1 MQILVTNNTITT
13 TEFTPTEVTRHTYY
27 YWGKDVEVRGN
38 RLVFPNID
46 KQHSFC
52 SGIAKNPY
60 DKHWYGKYGR
70 VIMTRFRHNNSCEYH
85 DALLRF
91 NGEIERDCHDAFFI
105 RIPKGKMR
113 EVKAIVDVIGTKHD
127 DGGKKAG
134 ESIKFLRLL
143 GENDKYYSL
152 AQYKWA
158 NEWTDEM
165 VEQLESI
172 IGTKLLPNYTGSR
185 VVTGIE
191 VCSLDK
197 KAMDAM
203 GGWVETSLGLLH
215 EGLWR
220 ANNFRDFEDIVGG
233 TLLSS

>member
-13 TEFTPTEVTRHTYY
+13 TEFTPTKITSRVYY
-27 YWGKDVEVRGN
+27 YWDKDIEVRGD

-52 SGIAKNPY
+52 DEIVKSPS
-60 DKHWYGKYGR
+60 DKRWYGEYGR
-70 VIMTRFRHNNSCEYH
+70 VPITTFRHNNSIDYH
-85 DALLRF
+85 NALLRF
-91 NGEIERDCHDAFFI
+91 NGEIESDGHDGFSV
-105 RIPKGKMR
+105 RIPKGKMKDVR
-113 EVKAIVDVIGTKHD
+113 AIVKVIGTKHD
-127 DGGKKAG
+127 DGGERTG
-134 ESIKFLRLL
+134 EPIKFLRLF
-143 GENDKYYSL
+143 GENGKYYSL

-158 NEWTDEM
+158 SEWTDKM
-165 VEQLESI
+165 VRQLESI
-172 IGTKLLPNYTGSR
+172 IGTKLQPNYTGSR
-185 VVTGIE
+185 VYTGIE
-191 VCSLDK
+191 VCTVDK

-233 TLLSS
+233 TLISS

>member
-1 MQILVTNNTITT
+1 MQILVKHDSITT
-13 TEFTPTEVTRHTYY
+13 TEFTPTIVTRHTYY
-27 YWGKDVEVRGN
+27 YWDKDIEVRGN
-38 RLVFPNID
+38 RLVFPNVD
-46 KQHSFC
+46 KRTTHC
-52 SGIAKNPY
+52 DEIAKNPN
-60 DKHWYGKYGR
+60 DKRWYGKYGR
-70 VIMTRFRHNNSCEYH
+70 VNMTVFRHNHGLEYN
-85 DALLRF
+85 DALLHF

-105 RIPKGKMR
+105 RIPKGKMK
-113 EVKAIVDVIGTKHD
+113 EVKAIVDVIGTKYD
-127 DGGKKAG
+127 DGGKKSK
-134 ESIKFLRLL
+134 ESIKFLRLF
-143 GENDKYYSL
+143 GENNKYYSL

-172 IGTKLLPNYTGSR
+172 IGTKLQPHYTGSR
-185 VVTGIE
+185 VFTGIE

-203 GGWVETSLGLLH
+203 GGWVETGLGLLH

-220 ANNFRDFEDIVGG
+220 ANNFRDFEDIVSG

>member
-13 TEFTPTEVTRHTYY
+13 TEFTPTIITRHTYY
-27 YWGKDVEVRGN
+27 YWGKDIQVRGD

-46 KQHSFC
+46 KQHSYC
-52 SGIAKNPY
+52 DEITKNPN
-60 DKHWYGKYGR
+60 DNHWYGEYGR
-70 VIMTRFRHNNSCEYH
+70 VIMATYRHNHSLDYH
-85 DALLRF
+85 KALLRF
-91 NGEIERDCHDAFFI
+91 NGEIGSDCHDAFFVH
-105 RIPKGKMR
+105 IPKGKMK
-113 EVKAIVDVIGTKHD
+113 EVKTIVDVIGTKHD
-127 DGGKKAG
+127 DGGKKAK
-134 ESIKFLRLL
+134 ESIKFLRLF

-158 NEWTDEM
+158 DEWTDEM

-172 IGTKLLPNYTGSR
+172 IGTKIRPHYTGSR
-185 VVTGIE
+185 VFTGIE

>member
-1 MQILVTNNTITT
+1 MQILVKHDSITT
-13 TEFTPTEVTRHTYY
+13 TEFTPTIVTRHTYY
-27 YWGKDVEVRGN
+27 YWDKDIEVRGN

-46 KQHSFC
+46 KHHSYC
-52 SGIAKNPY
+52 DEIAKNPN
-60 DKHWYGKYGR
+60 DKRWYGKYGR
-70 VIMTRFRHNNSCEYH
+70 VNMTVFRHNHGLEYN
-85 DALLRF
+85 DALLHF

-105 RIPKGKMR
+105 RIPKGKMK
-113 EVKAIVDVIGTKHD
+113 EVKAIVDVIGTKYD
-127 DGGKKAG
+127 DGGKESK
-134 ESIKFLRLL
+134 ESIKFLRLV
-143 GENDKYYSL
+143 GENGKYYSL

-158 NEWTDEM
+158 DEWTDEM

-172 IGTKLLPNYTGSR
+172 IGTKIRPHYTGSR
-185 VVTGIE
+185 VFTGIE

>member
-13 TEFTPTEVTRHTYY
+13 TEFTPTIVTRHTYY
-27 YWGKDVEVRGN
+27 YWDKDIEVRGD

-46 KQHSFC
+46 KQHSYC
-52 SGIAKNPY
+52 DEIAKNPN
-60 DKHWYGKYGR
+60 DNHWYGKYGR
-70 VIMTRFRHNNSCEYH
+70 VIMANYRHNRSCEYH
-85 DALLRF
+85 DALLHF
-91 NGEIERDCHDAFFI
+91 NGEIGSDGHDGFSI
-105 RIPKGKMR
+105 RIPKGKMKDVR
-113 EVKAIVDVIGTKHD
+113 AIVEVIGTKHD
-127 DGGKKAG
+127 DGGKKPK

-158 NEWTDEM
+158 DEWTDEM

-172 IGTKLLPNYTGSR
+172 IGTKLQPNYTGSR
-185 VVTGIE
+185 VETGIE

-220 ANNFRDFEDIVGG
+220 ANSFRDFEDIVGG

>member
-1 MQILVTNNTITT
+1 MKILVTNNTITT
-13 TEFTPTEVTRHTYY
+13 TEFTPTIITYHVYY
-27 YWGKDVEVRGN
+27 YWNKDIEVRGN

-46 KQHSFC
+46 KQNSW
-52 SGIAKNPY
+52 GGEIAKNPH
-60 DKHWYGKYGR
+60 DKRWYGELGR
-70 VIMTRFRHNNSCEYH
+70 VSITKFRHNHSDDCHN
-85 DALLRF
+85 ALLRF
-91 NGEIERDCHDAFFI
+91 NGEIESDGHGGFSVH
-105 RIPKGKMR
+105 IPKGKMKDVR
-113 EVKAIVDVIGTKHD
+113 AIIKVIGTKHD

-134 ESIKFLRLL
+134 ESIKFLRLF
-143 GENDKYYSL
+143 GENGKYYSL

-158 NEWTDEM
+158 SEWTDEM

-172 IGTKLLPNYTGSR
+172 IGTKLQPHYTGSR

-220 ANNFRDFEDIVGG
+220 ANNFRDFESIVGG
-233 TLLSS
+233 ALLSS

>member
-1 MQILVTNNTITT
+1 MQILVNNNTITT
-13 TEFTPTEVTRHTYY
+13 TEFTPTTITSWLYY
-27 YWGKDVEVRGN
+27 YWGKDIQIHGD
-38 RLVFPNID
+38 RLVFPNVD

-52 SGIAKNPY
+52 SEIAKNPN
-60 DKHWYGKYGR
+60 DKRWYGEYGR
-70 VIMTRFRHNNSCEYH
+70 VPITISRHNRSLDYH
-85 DALLRF
+85 NALLRF
-91 NGEIERDCHDAFFI
+91 NGEIGSDCHDAFFI
-105 RIPKGKMR
+105 RIPKGKMK
-113 EVKAIVDVIGTKHD
+113 EVKAIVDVIGTKYN

-134 ESIKFLRLL
+134 ESIKFLRLV
-143 GENDKYYSL
+143 GENGKDYSL

-172 IGTKLLPNYTGSR
+172 IGTKLQPHYTGSR
-185 VVTGIE
+185 VVTGTE
-191 VCSLDK
+191 VCTVNK

>member
-1 MQILVTNNTITT
+1 MKILVTNNTITT
-13 TEFTPTEVTRHTYY
+13 TEFTPTIITCHTYY
-27 YWGKDVEVRGN
+27 YWDKDIEVRGN

-46 KQHSFC
+46 KQNSW
-52 SGIAKNPY
+52 GNEIAKNPH
-60 DKHWYGKYGR
+60 DKRWYGKYGR
-70 VIMTRFRHNNSCEYH
+70 IPITTFRRNRRDECHN
-85 DALLRF
+85 ALLRF
-91 NGEIERDCHDAFFI
+91 NGEIESDGHGGFSI
-105 RIPKGKMR
+105 HIPKGKMKDVR
-113 EVKAIVDVIGTKHD
+113 AIIKVIGTKHD

-134 ESIKFLRLL
+134 ESIKFLRFL
-143 GENDKYYSL
+143 GENGKYYSL

-158 NEWTDEM
+158 SEWTDEM

-172 IGTKLLPNYTGSR
+172 IGTKLRPHYTGSR

-215 EGLWR
+215 DGLWR
-220 ANNFRDFEDIVGG
+220 VNNFRDFEDIVGG

>member
-1 MQILVTNNTITT
+1 MQILVNHNTITT
-13 TEFTPTEVTRHTYY
+13 TEFTPTIITRHTYY
-27 YWGKDVEVRGN
+27 YWGKDIQVRGN

-46 KQHSFC
+46 KQNSW
-52 SGIAKNPY
+52 GDEIAKNPH
-60 DKHWYGKYGR
+60 DKRWYGKYGR
-70 VIMTRFRHNNSCEYH
+70 VPITTFRRNRSDERHN
-85 DALLRF
+85 ALLRF
-91 NGEIERDCHDAFFI
+91 NGEIESDGHDGFSV
-105 RIPKGKMR
+105 RIPKGKMKDVR
-113 EVKAIVDVIGTKHD
+113 AIVDVIGTKHD
-127 DGGKKAG
+127 DGGKKPK
-134 ESIKFLRLL
+134 ETIKFLRLF
-143 GENDKYYSL
+143 GENGKYYSL

-158 NEWTDEM
+158 DEWTDEM

-172 IGTKLLPNYTGSR
+172 IGTKLQLSYTGSR

-203 GGWVETSLGLLH
+203 GGWEETSLGLLH

>member
-1 MQILVTNNTITT
+1 MQILVNHNTITT
-13 TEFTPTEVTRHTYY
+13 TEFTPTKITRHTYY
-27 YWGKDVEVRGN
+27 YWDKDIEVRGN

-52 SGIAKNPY
+52 SEVTKNPN
-60 DKHWYGKYGR
+60 DNHWYGEYGR
-70 VIMTRFRHNNSCEYH
+70 VPMTRRRQHYSADYH

-91 NGEIERDCHDAFFI
+91 NGEIESDGHDGFSV
-105 RIPKGKMR
+105 RIPKGKMKDVR
-113 EVKAIVDVIGTKHD
+113 AIVDVIGTKYD
-127 DGGKKAG
+127 DGGKEAG
-134 ESIKFLRLL
+134 ESIKFLRLV
-143 GENDKYYSL
+143 GENGKYYSL

-158 NEWTDEM
+158 DEWTDEM

-172 IGTKLLPNYTGSR
+172 IGTKIQPHYTGSR
-185 VVTGIE
+185 VFTGIE

>member
-1 MQILVTNNTITT
+1 MRILVTNNTITT
-13 TEFTPTEVTRHTYY
+13 TEFTPTIVTCHTYY
-27 YWGKDVEVRGN
+27 YWDKDIEVRGN
-38 RLVFPNID
+38 RLVFHNID
-46 KQHSFC
+46 KRHSRCDEF
-52 SGIAKNPY
+52 AKNPH
-60 DKHWYGKYGR
+60 DKRWYGKYGR
-70 VIMTRFRHNNSCEYH
+70 MPITTFRHKHSDECHN
-85 DALLRF
+85 ALLRF
-91 NGEIERDCHDAFFI
+91 NGEIGSDCHDAFFI
-105 RIPKGKMR
+105 RIPKDKMKDVR
-113 EVKAIVDVIGTKHD
+113 DIVKVIGTKHD

-134 ESIKFLRLL
+134 ESIKFLRLC
-143 GENDKYYSL
+143 GENGKDYSL

-158 NEWTDEM
+158 GEWTDEM

-172 IGTKLLPNYTGSR
+172 IGTKLQPNYTGSR
-185 VVTGIE
+185 VYTGIE

-220 ANNFRDFEDIVGG
+220 TNNFRDFEDIVGG

>member
-1 MQILVTNNTITT
+1 MQILVKHDSITT
-13 TEFTPTEVTRHTYY
+13 TEFTPRKITRRTYY
-27 YWGKDVEVRGN
+27 YWGKDIQVRGD
-38 RLVFPNID
+38 RLVFPNVD
-46 KQHSFC
+46 KRTTYCNEFT
-52 SGIAKNPY
+52 KNPN
-60 DKHWYGKYGR
+60 DKHWYGEYGR
-70 VIMTRFRHNNSCEYH
+70 LNMTVFRHNHGLEYN

-91 NGEIERDCHDAFFI
+91 NGGIERDCHDAFFI

-113 EVKAIVDVIGTKHD
+113 EVKAIVDVIGTKYD
-127 DGGKKAG
+127 DGGKKSK

-172 IGTKLLPNYTGSR
+172 IGTKLQPHYTGSR
-185 VVTGIE
+185 VVTGTE
-191 VCSLDK
+191 VCTVNK

>member
-13 TEFTPTEVTRHTYY
+13 TEFTPTIITRHTYY

-52 SGIAKNPY
+52 DEIAKNPH
-60 DKHWYGKYGR
+60 DKRWYGKYGR
-70 VIMTRFRHNNSCEYH
+70 VVMTRLRHNNREYH
-85 DALLRF
+85 NALLRF
-91 NGEIERDCHDAFFI
+91 NGEIESDGHDGFSV

-134 ESIKFLRLL
+134 ESIKFIRLF
-143 GENDKYYSL
+143 GENGKYYSL

-172 IGTKLLPNYTGSR
+172 IGTKLEPNYTGSR
-185 VVTGIE
+185 VETGIE
-191 VCSLDK
+191 VCSVDK

>member
-1 MQILVTNNTITT
+1 MQILVKHDSITT
-13 TEFTPTEVTRHTYY
+13 TEFTPTIVTRHTYY
-27 YWGKDVEVRGN
+27 YGDKDIEVRGN

-46 KQHSFC
+46 KQHSYC
-52 SGIAKNPY
+52 DEIAKNPN
-60 DKHWYGKYGR
+60 DKRWYGKYGR
-70 VIMTRFRHNNSCEYH
+70 VNMTVFRHNHGLGCN
-85 DALLRF
+85 DALLHF

-105 RIPKGKMR
+105 RIPKGKMK
-113 EVKAIVDVIGTKHD
+113 EVKAIVDVIGTKYD
-127 DGGKKAG
+127 DGGKKSK
-134 ESIKFLRLL
+134 ESIKFLRLF

-172 IGTKLLPNYTGSR
+172 IGTKLQPHYTGSR
-185 VVTGIE
+185 VVTGTE